1 VTRIS
6 YEEFQLA
13 IANPVPA
20 VQVTTVTDMDR
31 LAKIKDTK
39 LKKSQRK
46 CGFSLYEKLFI
57 V

>member
-1 VTRIS
+1 MTRIS

-46 CGFSLYEKLFI
+46 YGFSLYEKLFT